1 MTHYPEFVENRKYLE
16 MDSSVPEREQLW
28 AMLNN
33 LTRIHLLTADKFNS
47 FDSLIREYL
56 ISGCE
61 VFGLETGIVSEVTS
75 AGNYIVKDVVSPLDV
90 LEKGQEFALDDTYCR
105 EVIKSRTVLGF
116 PEVGRLDYM
125 NCHPVY
131 QNLKLE
137 AYLSAPIFVDG
148 NLYGT
153 LNFTSTQP
161 RYKGFSS
168 HERDLITLMANAI
181 GNFILLR
188 QKEAKLVNLNKRI
201 KKFAGYVAHDL
212 RNPIGSIIGL
222 AQMGTKPTTSDKRRI
237 SILEKILPTATTALE
252 FVNSLL
258 ENAALSSG
266 KISPKLTINNPATL
280 LQSAATK
287 VTALLEESHN
297 SVEYNHTHTS
307 MVSCD
312 SDRIQQALVNL
323 LTNAA
328 KYSPENT
335 PIQIATYDSNDKT
348 AIEIKNTVAAKH
360 KLSANEQ
367 HNTSVYGSTG
377 FGLDIVN
384 EILDVHGSTLT
395 IQNDGETYTALFY
408 LQAVTPQKQ
417 H

>member
-90 LEKGQEFALDDTYCR
+90 LEKGQEFALEDTYCR

-161 RYKGFSS
+161 RHKGFSS

-201 KKFAGYVAHDL
+201 KMFAGYVAHDL

-222 AQMGTKPTTSDKRRI
+222 AQMGTKPTTTDKRRI
-237 SILEKILPTATTALE
+237 SIL
-252 FVNSLL
+252 
-258 ENAALSSG
+258 
-266 KISPKLTINNPATL
+266 
-280 LQSAATK
+280 
-287 VTALLEESHN
+287 
-297 SVEYNHTHTS
+297 
-307 MVSCD
+307 
-312 SDRIQQALVNL
+312 
-323 LTNAA
+323 
-328 KYSPENT
+328 
-335 PIQIATYDSNDKT
+335 
-348 AIEIKNTVAAKH
+348 
-360 KLSANEQ
+360 
-367 HNTSVYGSTG
+367 
-377 FGLDIVN
+377 
-384 EILDVHGSTLT
+384 
-395 IQNDGETYTALFY
+395 
-408 LQAVTPQKQ
+408 
-417 H
+417 